1 MRTARYFALI
11 LVAACVG
18 CSYRPYAGPLKPSP
32 EAAQGENM
40 TVADDGSITYTHGR
54 LELRLR
60 RLTDDELNRQF
71 GGGQVSTGPQAT
83 NPYTFSDAED
93 FYTGEK
99 RQRFAVFKLS
109 LKNYE
114 YPKVRL
120 DGDIVLE
127 SDNGRKYYALTMRQL
142 DRYFRAYAV
151 GYRGIEYNAYKGRRA
166 ILVNTAFPREDIF
179 SGQETEGLIVFRPLA
194 EDVGQMT
201 VTVKDVIIR
210 FDFRGEPAESLD
222 VSYRFERDL
231 GRRYP
236 DGTIQLHAKT

>member
-11 LVAACVG
+11 LVAACLG
-18 CSYRPYAGPLKPSP
+18 CSYRPYAGPLEPSP
-32 EAAQGENM
+32 EAAQGESM
-40 TVADDGSITYTHGR
+40 AVADDGSITYTHGR
-54 LELRLR
+54 LEVKLR

-71 GGGQVSTGPQAT
+71 GGRMSSGPQAT
-83 NPYTFSDAED
+83 NPYTYSDRED

-99 RQRFAVFKLS
+99 PERFTVFKLS

-120 DGDIVLE
+120 DGDVVLE
-127 SDNGRKYYALTMRQL
+127 SDNGRKYYSLSLQQM

-151 GYRGIEYNAYKGRRA
+151 GYRGIEYNVYKERRA
-166 ILVNTAFPREDIF
+166 ILLNTAFPREDIF
-179 SGQETEGLIVFRPLA
+179 SGQETEGLIVFRPLD
-194 EDVGQMT
+194 EDVAQMT
-201 VTVKDVIIR
+201 VTVRDLVIR

-222 VSYRFERDL
+222 VSYRFERDV

-236 DGTIQLHAKT
+236 DGTIELHADT